1 MNEWMNG
8 WMQGIYKETFT
19 VTKLI
24 RIFNTL
30 KYFSNVNLKSDI
42 LKEKCIFTFWKNIKK
57 NSFTL
62 MTFLSNYIDIMTAY
76 KCQMKFKLFWMIYA
90 TVKMK
95 MSRII

>member
-1 MNEWMNG
+1 MNG

-42 LKEKCIFTFWKNIKK
+42 QKEKCIFTF
-57 NSFTL
+57 
-62 MTFLSNYIDIMTAY
+62 
-76 KCQMKFKLFWMIYA
+76 
-90 TVKMK
+90 
-95 MSRII
+95 